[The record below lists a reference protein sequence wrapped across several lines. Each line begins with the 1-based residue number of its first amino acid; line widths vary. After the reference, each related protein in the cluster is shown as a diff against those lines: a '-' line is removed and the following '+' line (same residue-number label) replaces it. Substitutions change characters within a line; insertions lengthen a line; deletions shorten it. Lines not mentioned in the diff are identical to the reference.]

1 MPLIRSGAVNVEAST
16 DSPLATTADTIVIGV
31 FEDEGVAH
39 DLPGGR
45 LEALLDSGEG
55 GRAFKR
61 LALTHHEDRRVILIG
76 LGARAELDAERAREA
91 AGIAHKRARQCRA
104 TKLCW
109 EIPHH
114 VGDEIVEGIV
124 SGTVLAGYRFTR
136 YKPAPADEHPLERLI
151 VSAHHDISAP
161 TRRASVLATAQ
172 NRARDLANAPPNE
185 LTPTAL
191 ADYATELAGRD
202 DALRITVFDGDQI
215 RERGMGAFAAI
226 AQGSDQDPRMIE
238 LVYEPEGVKTPRLA
252 LIGKAVTFDSG
263 GLAIKPANSMTDMK
277 FDMCG
282 GAAVIEAIAALA
294 GLQAPVRVL
303 GVVGATENM
312 INGSAVRPGD
322 IVTALD
328 GTTIEVANPDAEGRM
343 VLADCMTH
351 ARREGC
357 DAIVDI
363 ATLTGAV
370 IAALAGVYAGVF
382 SNDDALT
389 ERLTE
394 CGRRAGEPLWRL
406 PLHPEFAEMT
416 KSRYAQL
423 TNRPEPRQ
431 GLASSSAEFLH
442 HFAGDVPWAHIDMAG
457 VGSDRKRAYLDRL
470 GSGWGVRLLAE
481 LALDFAR

>member
-1 MPLIRSGAVNVEAST
+1 MNVQAST
-16 DSPLATTADTIVIGV
+16 DSPLATGADTIAIGV

-39 DLPGGR
+39 DLPGGE

-61 LALTHHEDRRVILIG
+61 LALTHHDGRRVILIG
-76 LGARAELDAERAREA
+76 LGARSEFTAERAREA
-91 AGIAHKRARQCRA
+91 AGVAQKRARQCRA
-104 TKLCW
+104 TTLCW

-114 VGDEIVEGIV
+114 VGDEIVEGV
-124 SGTVLAGYRFTR
+124 VTGTVLADYRFTR
-136 YKPAPADEHPLERLI
+136 YKPAPAEEQRLERLI

-161 TRRASVLATAQ
+161 ARRAAALAAAQ
-172 NRARDLANAPPNE
+172 NRARDLANTPPND

-191 ADYATELAGRD
+191 ADYATELAGRH
-202 DALRITVFDGDQI
+202 DALTVTVLDGEQI
-215 RERGMGAFAAI
+215 RDRGMGAFAAV

-238 LVYEPEGVKTPRLA
+238 LVYEPEGADTPRLA

-263 GLAIKPANSMTDMK
+263 GLAIKPANSMIDMK

-294 GLQAPVRVL
+294 ELEAPVRVL

-312 INGSAVRPGD
+312 INGGAVRPGD
-322 IVTALD
+322 IITALD

-351 ARREGC
+351 ARHEGC

-363 ATLTGAV
+363 ATLTGGV

-382 SNDDALT
+382 SNDDALS
-389 ERLTE
+389 EQVRD
-394 CGRRAGEPLWRL
+394 CAQRAGEPVWRL

-416 KSRYAQL
+416 KSKYAQL
-423 TNRPEPRQ
+423 TNRPEPRA
-431 GLASSSAEFLH
+431 GLASSAAEFLH

-457 VGSDRKRAYLDRL
+457 VGSDRKRPYLDRL

-481 LALDFAR
+481 LGFRLASESRA

>member
-1 MPLIRSGAVNVEAST
+1 MNVEAST
-16 DSPLATTADTIVIGV
+16 DSPLATGADTIVVGV

-39 DLPGGR
+39 DLPGGP

-55 GRAFKR
+55 GRSFKR
-61 LALTHHEDRRVILIG
+61 LALTHHDGRRVILIG
-76 LGARAELDAERAREA
+76 LGARAQFDAERAREA

-104 TKLCW
+104 TTLCW

-114 VGDEIVEGIV
+114 VGDEIVEGIIT
-124 SGTVLAGYRFTR
+124 GTVLADYRFTR
-136 YKPAPADEHPLERLI
+136 YKPAPADEHQLERLI
-151 VSAHHDISAP
+151 VSAHHDISAAAS
-161 TRRASVLATAQ
+161 RAAVLAAAQ
-172 NRARDLANAPPNE
+172 NRARELGNTPAND

-191 ADYATELAGRD
+191 ADYATELAGNHE
-202 DALRITVFDGDQI
+202 ALRVTVFDGNQI
-215 RERGMGAFAAI
+215 RERGMGAFAAV

-238 LVYEPEGVKTPRLA
+238 LVYEPPGADTPRLA

-263 GLAIKPANSMTDMK
+263 GLAIKSANSMTDMK

-294 GLQAPVRVL
+294 ELGAPVRVL

-312 INGSAVRPGD
+312 INGGAVRPGD
-322 IVTALD
+322 IITALD
-328 GTTIEVANPDAEGRM
+328 GTTVEVANPDAEGRM
-343 VLADCMTH
+343 VLADCITH

-382 SNDDALT
+382 SNDEALS
-389 ERLTE
+389 ERVRE
-394 CGRRAGEPLWRL
+394 SAQRAGEPVWRL

-431 GLASSSAEFLH
+431 GLASSSAEFLR
-442 HFAGDVPWAHIDMAG
+442 HFAGDVPWAHLDIAG
-457 VGSDRKRAYLDRL
+457 VAWDRHKPYFDKGAT
-470 GSGWGVRLLAE
+470 GFGVRLLVE
-481 LALDFAR
+481 LGRRLASDGAA

>member
-1 MPLIRSGAVNVEAST
+1 VNVQAST
-16 DSPLATTADTIVIGV
+16 DSPLATGADTIAVGV

-39 DLPGGR
+39 DLPGGE

-55 GRAFKR
+55 SRAFKR
-61 LALTHHEDRRVILIG
+61 LALTHHDGRRVILIG
-76 LGARAELDAERAREA
+76 LGARSEFTAERAREA
-91 AGIAHKRARQCRA
+91 AGVVQKRARQCRA
-104 TKLCW
+104 TTLCW

-114 VGDEIVEGIV
+114 VGDEIVEGV
-124 SGTVLAGYRFTR
+124 VTGTVLADYRFTR
-136 YKPAPADEHPLERLI
+136 YKPAPAEEQRLERLT
-151 VSAHHDISAP
+151 VSAHHDIAAP
-161 TRRASVLATAQ
+161 ARRAAVLAAAQ
-172 NRARDLANAPPNE
+172 NRARDLANTPAND

-191 ADYATELAGRD
+191 ADYASELAARH
-202 DALRITVFDGDQI
+202 DALTVTVLDGEQI
-215 RERGMGAFAAI
+215 RDRGMGAFAAV

-238 LVYEPEGVKTPRLA
+238 LVYEPQGAATPRLA

-263 GLAIKPANSMTDMK
+263 GLAIKPANSMIDMK

-294 GLQAPVRVL
+294 ELEAPVRVL

-312 INGSAVRPGD
+312 INGGAVRPGD
-322 IVTALD
+322 IITALD

-351 ARREGC
+351 ARQEGC

-363 ATLTGAV
+363 ATLTGGV

-382 SNDDALT
+382 SNDDALS
-389 ERLTE
+389 EQV
-394 CGRRAGEPLWRL
+394 CDCAQRAGEPVWRL

-416 KSRYAQL
+416 KSKYAQL
-423 TNRPEPRQ
+423 TNRPEPRA
-431 GLASSSAEFLH
+431 GLASSAAEFLH

-457 VGSDRKRAYLDRL
+457 VGSDRKRPYLDRL

-481 LALDFAR
+481 LGFRLASESRA